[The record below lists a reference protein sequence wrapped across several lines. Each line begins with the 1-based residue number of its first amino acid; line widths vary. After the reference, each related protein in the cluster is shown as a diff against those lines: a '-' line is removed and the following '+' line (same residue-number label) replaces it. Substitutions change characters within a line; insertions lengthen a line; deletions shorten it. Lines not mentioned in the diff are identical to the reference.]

1 MVNWTMDGKEIT
13 SHDDFPDEIVGF
25 IYGIIYTDGTLYIG
39 KKLIRSLVRL
49 KPTKAQLAIRK
60 NYKRMEWK
68 NKPFLR
74 YIGSSDK
81 TKHLIVKEKKI
92 LELCSDKINLTYC
105 EQKWLMKFDVL
116 CNDKYHNDCIGGKF
130 WAGKISKGR

>member
-1 MVNWTMDGKEIT
+1 MGGKEIA
-13 SHDDFPDEIVGF
+13 SHDDFDESVVGF

-68 NKPFLR
+68 NKPFLK
-74 YIGSSDK
+74 YVGSSDK

-92 LELCSDKINLTYC
+92 LELCKDKLNLTYC
-105 EQKWLMKFDVL
+105 EQKWLMRLDVL
-116 CNDKYHNDCIGGKF
+116 CDERYHNDCVGGKF
-130 WAGKISKGR
+130 WSGRIDKGI